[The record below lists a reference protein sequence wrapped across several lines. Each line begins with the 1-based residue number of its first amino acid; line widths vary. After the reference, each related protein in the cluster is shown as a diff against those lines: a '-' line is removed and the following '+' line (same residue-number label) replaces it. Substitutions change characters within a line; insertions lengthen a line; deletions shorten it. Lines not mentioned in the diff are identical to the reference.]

1 MAFKE
6 MLELRKRETR
16 EKREARVQKIIKKK
30 STVEPLKI
38 SEIENTP
45 ADQLIDLFCQRC
57 IKKQDFMLN
66 AKRKNAR
73 VYSQDM
79 TNIANEIVYHHFDEL
94 QDEMLKRLKDPEF
107 TVRYNFSVMCLRTG
121 IGTKL
126 AVENIRD
133 FAKKKNEYHV
143 ISFEAR
149 EIIKRYNQKRI
160 PAYDGFQIDYKYIK
174 R

>member
-1 MAFKE
+1 MGFKE
-6 MLELRKRETR
+6 WKELRKRETR
-16 EKREARVQKIIKKK
+16 EKREARVQRIIKKK
-30 STVEPLKI
+30 SSVDPMKVELI
-38 SEIENTP
+38 QNMP

-66 AKRKNAR
+66 AKRKDAK

-79 TNIANEIVYHHFDEL
+79 TNIAKEMVYHHFDEL
-94 QDEMLKRLKDPEF
+94 KDEMVKKLKDPEF

-121 IGTKL
+121 LSTKL

-149 EIIKRYNQKRI
+149 EIMKFSNTI
-160 PAYDGFQIDYKYIK
+160 FFSF
-174 R
+174 